1 MPSKP
6 KTKSAK
12 RKSAPRIPGIRKVP
26 PLPEPHDFLAAAGYR
41 LNSVEKYGWDAYG
54 IAAMWY
60 DAAIDV
66 ELGSAQMIVDT
77 LSQQVCELNAVDNS
91 ATKKQQ
97 AFRWVNPMYRDAHLA
112 ECRERGELHG
122 DEFAWDDVKWVH
134 VTPAKIFARMRQ
146 LLKKQTAAAAAAS
159 KKKTRR
165 GR

>member
-1 MPSKP
+1 MAKKTSSL
-6 KTKSAK
+6 KTKK
-12 RKSAPRIPGIRKVP
+12 KTKTKKPNIPGIRNVP
-26 PLPEPHDFLAAAGYR
+26 ALPGPHDFLQAAGYR
-41 LNSVEKYGWDAYG
+41 LQSVERYGWDAYG

-60 DAAIDV
+60 DAPIPA

-91 ATKKQQ
+91 APKLLQ

-112 ECRERGELHG
+112 ECKDRGELHG
-122 DEFAWDDVKWVH
+122 DEFAWDDVKWVY
-134 VTPAKIFARMRQ
+134 VNPRRIFARMKKLLRQ
-146 LLKKQTAAAAAAS
+146 ADAA

>member
-1 MPSKP
+1 M
-6 KTKSAK
+6 
-12 RKSAPRIPGIRKVP
+12 
-26 PLPEPHDFLAAAGYR
+26 EAAGYKLR
-41 LNSVEKYGWDAYG
+41 DVSKYGWDAYG
-54 IAAMWY
+54 IASMWY

-77 LSQQVCELNAVDNS
+77 LAQQVCEMHAVDNS
-91 ATKKQQ
+91 APVSSQ
-97 AFRWVNPMYRDAHLA
+97 AFRWVNPMYREAHLA

-122 DEFAWDDVKWVH
+122 DEFAWDEVKWVY

-146 LLKKQTAAAAAAS
+146 LLKKQAAAAA